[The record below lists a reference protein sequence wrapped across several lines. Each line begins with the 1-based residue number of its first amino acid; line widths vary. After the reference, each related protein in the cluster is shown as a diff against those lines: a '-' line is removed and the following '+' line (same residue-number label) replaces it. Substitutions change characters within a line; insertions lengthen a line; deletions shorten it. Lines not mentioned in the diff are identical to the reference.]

1 MRLVGAPEQTVD
13 LAHQILEVERLRQQ
27 LGLRH
32 IFLGAQRHGRKAGNE
47 HHLGLRRDLRRVL
60 RKMAPML
67 LGLGVLQ
74 VNALFDGLIASWPN
88 LQTSDT
94 VFGVAYPLDVHAM
107 SVLTFAQ
114 RLYQF
119 PLGVFGVAVAT
130 VIYPL
135 LAAQADNRQ
144 AFTNTVRRGL
154 RLVLFIGIPAS
165 AGMLLVRNDLV
176 AVLLQGGNF
185 GTDDTHRVA
194 FVLAGYATSIWAYCS
209 VQVLTRGF
217 YARNDLVT
225 PVRLAMLTVVA
236 NLALNLV
243 LIWTP
248 LREAGLA
255 WSTAACGMGQA
266 LILWVL
272 LHRSAGDVFSGVL
285 TGACRSVFAAL
296 VMAAAVIGV
305 NMVLADGTSWGA
317 SLCRLGVGLGVGIG
331 VYAAVTS
338 WMHMPE
344 LYWTIGRSLERD

>member
-1 MRLVGAPEQTVD
+1 M
-13 LAHQILEVERLRQQ
+13 
-27 LGLRH
+27 
-32 IFLGAQRHGRKAGNE
+32 
-47 HHLGLRRDLRRVL
+47 
-60 RKMAPML
+60 
-67 LGLGVLQ
+67 
-74 VNALFDGLIASWPN
+74 
-88 LQTSDT
+88 
-94 VFGVAYPLDVHAM
+94 
-107 SVLTFAQ
+107 
-114 RLYQF
+114 
-119 PLGVFGVAVAT
+119 
-130 VIYPL
+130 
-135 LAAQADNRQ
+135 
-144 AFTNTVRRGL
+144 
-154 RLVLFIGIPAS
+154 
-165 AGMLLVRNDLV
+165 LVRNDLV

-272 LHRSAGDVFSGVL
+272 LYRSAGDVLSGVL